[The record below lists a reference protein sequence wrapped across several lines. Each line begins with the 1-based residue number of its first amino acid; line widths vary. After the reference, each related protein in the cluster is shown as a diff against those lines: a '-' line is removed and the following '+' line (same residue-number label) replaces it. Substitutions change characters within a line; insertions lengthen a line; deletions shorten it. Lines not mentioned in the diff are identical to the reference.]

1 MSHNKNKNRNGNN
14 NEKRINQDALEFAKL
29 TFKKYKKEN
38 DWYDS
43 KKELKN
49 GYFAYLTELLPKT
62 LEWVIKSGYIKEEDV
77 QQTKNSIYQKIVDP
91 DFIKFLKKEIK
102 NDNKIEN
109 IKLMPIIIK
118 EIVEQANKE
127 NAKNLEADPNAK
139 VYDLT
144 DLVELSLL
152 ILKKKVKKMKKAG
165 IDNKLAFDISSII
178 PTEAVLKYSHIY
190 RINSFYTCLYEHAK
204 TEEIPY
210 AAIMEAVVD
219 EEYYP
224 TFITFDLLEKKDRFS
239 KLTEK
244 QQELYVAISN
254 WCFTTMEKLS
264 KDDILAI
271 IQTYVSSRKKD
282 DASGKDSRRRYSLTS
297 LSDSDYPK
305 IVKVIRNY
313 IAENPEA
320 EKYLS

>member
-1 MSHNKNKNRNGNN
+1 MSHNKNRNKNNNGNDR
-14 NEKRINQDALEFAKL
+14 RINQDALDFAKA
-29 TFKKYKKEN
+29 TFKKFKKEN
-38 DWYDS
+38 DWFDS

-49 GYFAYLTELLPKT
+49 GYFTYLTDLLPKT
-62 LEWVIKSGYIKEEDV
+62 LEWVVKSGHFKEEDT
-77 QQTKNSIYQKIVDP
+77 QQTKNSVYQKIVDP

-118 EIVEQANKE
+118 DIVEQANKE
-127 NAKNLEADPNAK
+127 NAKNLELDPNAK

-152 ILKKKVKKMKKAG
+152 ILKKKIKKMKKAG
-165 IDNKLAFDISSII
+165 IDAKLAFDIASII
-178 PTEAVLKYSHIY
+178 PTESVLKYSHIY
-190 RINSFYTCLYEHAK
+190 RVNSFYTCLYEHAK
-204 TEEIPY
+204 TEDIPY
-210 AAIMEAVVD
+210 DAIMDSVID

-254 WCFTTMEKLS
+254 WCFATMEKLS
-264 KDDILAI
+264 KDDINAI
-271 IQTYVSSRKKD
+271 IQTYVSSRKKE
-282 DASGKDSRRRYSLTS
+282 DANGKDSRRRYSLTS
-297 LSDSDYPK
+297 LSENDYPK

-313 IAENPEA
+313 IVENPEA

>member
-178 PTEAVLKYSHIY
+178 PTETVLKYSHIY
-190 RINSFYTCLYEHAK
+190 RINSFYTCLYEHSK

-313 IAENPEA
+313 ITENPEA